1 MQRGNIALKRQ
12 DIALQTRSAVYD
24 AAISD
29 AGKGT
34 TVIEV
39 YFREIA
45 AGVALAIEAAVVFIV
60 AIGAGEA
67 LLKTFKLVIGGGLS
81 NEGRRGI
88 WLRFAIWI
96 LLALEFALAAD
107 IIRTAIA
114 PTWDD
119 VGKLGAIAAI
129 RTGLN
134 WFLAK
139 DIEAYSAQQDTAKR
153 GVTEV

>member
-1 MQRGNIALKRQ
+1 M
-12 DIALQTRSAVYD
+12 
-24 AAISD
+24 
-29 AGKGT
+29 
-34 TVIEV
+34 IEE

-45 AGVALAIEAAVVFIV
+45 GVVALAIEAAVVLTV
-60 AIGAGEA
+60 TIGAAEA
-67 LLKTFKLVIGGGLS
+67 LYKTFKLVLGGGLS
-81 NEGRRGI
+81 NDGRREI

-114 PTWDD
+114 PTWDEI
-119 VGKLGAIAAI
+119 GKLGAIAVI

-139 DIEAYSAQQDTAKR
+139 DIESFSAKR
-153 GVTEV
+153 DDSDVTKR

>member
-1 MQRGNIALKRQ
+1 M
-12 DIALQTRSAVYD
+12 
-24 AAISD
+24 
-29 AGKGT
+29 
-34 TVIEV
+34 IEV

-45 AGVALAIEAAVVFIV
+45 AAVALAIEAAIVLIV
-60 AIGAGEA
+60 AIGAAEA
-67 LLKTFKLVIGGGLS
+67 MWKTARLVFGGQLS
-81 NEGRRGI
+81 NEGRREI

-114 PTWDD
+114 PTWDE

-134 WFLAK
+134 WFLSK
-139 DIEAYSAQQDTAKR
+139 DIEAYSAKRAKTPGASR
-153 GVTEV
+153 DD

>member
-1 MQRGNIALKRQ
+1 ML
-12 DIALQTRSAVYD
+12 
-24 AAISD
+24 
-29 AGKGT
+29 
-34 TVIEV
+34 EE

-45 AGVALAIEAAVVFIV
+45 GAVALAIEAAVVLIV

-67 LLKTFKLVIGGGLS
+67 MLKTGKLVFGGELS
-81 NEGRRGI
+81 NAGRREI

-139 DIEAYSAQQDTAKR
+139 DIESFSERNADGGGEKSDIER
-153 GVTEV
+153 V

>member
-1 MQRGNIALKRQ
+1 ML
-12 DIALQTRSAVYD
+12 
-24 AAISD
+24 
-29 AGKGT
+29 
-34 TVIEV
+34 EE

-45 AGVALAIEAAVVFIV
+45 GIIALSIEAATVLIVSIGAIEA
-60 AIGAGEA
+60 
-67 LLKTFKLVIGGGLS
+67 LTRTFRLVIGNRLS
-81 NEGRRGI
+81 NEGRREI

-114 PTWDD
+114 PTWDE

-134 WFLAK
+134 FFLAK
-139 DIEAYSAQQDTAKR
+139 DIDTYAERRAAAAK
-153 GVTEV
+153 TAPEI

>member
-1 MQRGNIALKRQ
+1 M
-12 DIALQTRSAVYD
+12 
-24 AAISD
+24 
-29 AGKGT
+29 
-34 TVIEV
+34 IEV
-39 YFREIA
+39 YFREFA
-45 AGVALAIEAAVVFIV
+45 AAIALAVEAAVVLIV

-67 LLKTFKLVIGGGLS
+67 LYKTVQLIFTGGLS
-81 NEGRRGI
+81 NEGRRDI

-96 LLALEFALAAD
+96 LLALEFALASD

-114 PTWDD
+114 PSWDD

-139 DIEAYSAQQDTAKR
+139 DIEEYSARKSGGER
-153 GVTEV
+153 GEKSGITEV

>member
-1 MQRGNIALKRQ
+1 ML
-12 DIALQTRSAVYD
+12 
-24 AAISD
+24 
-29 AGKGT
+29 
-34 TVIEV
+34 EE

-45 AGVALAIEAAVVFIV
+45 GIIALSIEAATVLIVSIGAIEA
-60 AIGAGEA
+60 
-67 LLKTFKLVIGGGLS
+67 LTRTFRLVIGNRLS
-81 NEGRRGI
+81 NEGRREI

-114 PTWDD
+114 PTWDE

-134 WFLAK
+134 FFLAK
-139 DIEAYSAQQDTAKR
+139 DIDTYAERRAAAAKAAP
-153 GVTEV
+153 EI

>member
-1 MQRGNIALKRQ
+1 M
-12 DIALQTRSAVYD
+12 
-24 AAISD
+24 
-29 AGKGT
+29 
-34 TVIEV
+34 IEEL
-39 YFREIA
+39 FRET
-45 AGVALAIEAAVVFIV
+45 AGIIALAIEAATVLIV
-60 AIGAGEA
+60 SIGAAEA
-67 LLKTFKLVIGGGLS
+67 LAKTFRLVFGGTLS
-81 NEGRRGI
+81 NEGRREI

-134 WFLAK
+134 FFLAK
-139 DIEAYSAQQDTAKR
+139 DIETYAAARAEKAAPP
-153 GVTEV
+153 VEV

>member
-1 MQRGNIALKRQ
+1 MLEI
-12 DIALQTRSAVYD
+12 
-24 AAISD
+24 
-29 AGKGT
+29 
-34 TVIEV
+34 
-39 YFREIA
+39 YFREF
-45 AGVALAIEAAVVFIV
+45 AGAVALAIEAAVVLTV
-60 AIGAGEA
+60 TIGATEA
-67 LLKTFKLVIGGGLS
+67 LFKTFKLVGGGNLS
-81 NEGRRGI
+81 NEGRREI

-119 VGKLGAIAAI
+119 VGKLGAIAVI

-139 DIEAYSAQQDTAKR
+139 DIESFSEKPLKSEAAGK
-153 GVTEV
+153 VTKV